1 MKQDGR
7 VATRREVSTLVRL
20 PPPLRGRVG
29 ERGEPR
35 ALTDEVWRSGVTRVC
50 HARFRRGAL

>member
-1 MKQDGR
+1 MGCQ
-7 VATRREVSTLVRL
+7 VSMLVRL

-35 ALTDEVWRSGVTRVC
+35 ALTDVMWRRHVNATYHIEG
-50 HARFRRGAL
+50 AR